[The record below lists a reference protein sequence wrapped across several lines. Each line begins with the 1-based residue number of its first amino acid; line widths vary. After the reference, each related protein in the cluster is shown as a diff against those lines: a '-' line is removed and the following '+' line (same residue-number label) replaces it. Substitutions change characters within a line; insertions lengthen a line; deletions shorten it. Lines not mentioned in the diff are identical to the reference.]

1 MNTELKEIF
10 TILQE
15 ECAEVIVDVS
25 KCLRFGPDQIM
36 SDKELTNLQRL
47 EKEIGDVQA
56 MIELLID
63 LNVGVTMEGIDRA
76 KKAKFKKLE
85 EFSNI
90 TINK

>member
-1 MNTELKEIF
+1 MNPELKEIF

-36 SDKELTNLQRL
+36 SGKELTNLQRL
-47 EKEIGDVQA
+47 EKELGDVQA
-56 MIELLID
+56 MIELLIGCK
-63 LNVGVTMEGIDRA
+63 VGVSNEGINKA
-76 KKAKFKKLE
+76 KKEKFKKLQ